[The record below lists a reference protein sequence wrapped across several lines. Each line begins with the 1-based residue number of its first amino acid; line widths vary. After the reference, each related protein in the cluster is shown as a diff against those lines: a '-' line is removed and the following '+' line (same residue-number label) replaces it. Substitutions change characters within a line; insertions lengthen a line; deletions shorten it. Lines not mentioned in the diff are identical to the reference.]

1 MCKRN
6 NKSGNSTFLS
16 FLQWINNA
24 IDSIIQGVRKLWYV
38 VLICASTIY
47 VLSNFEEIVD
57 FQFFENFNGKNL
69 IFLVWL
75 VLLIIPLFDSFE
87 GFGISFKRYNQQKEA
102 QQFDALVDN
111 KKIPTQEEL
120 EKQVRD
126 EAE

>member
-6 NKSGNSTFLS
+6 NKSVNNTSAPKRKDNVLDIVI
-16 FLQWINNA
+16 QW
-24 IDSIIQGVRKLWYV
+24 VRKLWYA
-38 VLICASTIY
+38 VLIGVSTIY
-47 VLSNFEEIVD
+47 VFSNFEEIVD

-87 GFGISFKRYNQQKEA
+87 GFGISIKRYNLQKED
-102 QQFDALVDN
+102 QQLNALADN
-111 KKIPTQEEL
+111 KEIPTQEEL